1 MIYTT
6 KFTLTPEN
14 HHHLILLCGPNNQN
28 ISFIEKEM
36 SVKIKQRGTKFRVI
50 ADKADKAQVVRELIE
65 KLYICCQKRQYLDLN
80 DIHVY
85 INKNEAKIVEGNQK
99 LVTPRTKNQ
108 QAYVDSIYNHTITF
122 GIGPAGTGKTLLA
135 TACAI
140 DLLKK
145 DKINKIIISRPV
157 VESGEQLG
165 FLPGDLQQKIHP
177 YMVPLF
183 DCLSELIGPHKLSQ
197 LLDNGT
203 IEIAPLAYMRG
214 RSLKNAC
221 IILDEA
227 QNSTPAQMKMLLTR
241 LADNSLMIING
252 DVQQIDLQNK
262 QSGLIDATK
271 RLQKVDGIETI
282 NLTAED
288 VMRHPL
294 ISKIIKAYEK

>member
-1 MIYTT
+1 M
-6 KFTLTPEN
+6 
-14 HHHLILLCGPNNQN
+14 
-28 ISFIEKEM
+28 
-36 SVKIKQRGTKFRVI
+36 
-50 ADKADKAQVVRELIE
+50 
-65 KLYICCQKRQYLDLN
+65 
-80 DIHVY
+80 
-85 INKNEAKIVEGNQK
+85 NKNETDIVEDKQK

-145 DKINKIIISRPV
+145 NRINKIIISRPV

-183 DCLSELIGPHKLSQ
+183 DCLSELIGSHKFAQ
-197 LLDNGT
+197 LLDNGP

-262 QSGLIDATK
+262 QSGLVDATK
-271 RLQKVDGIETI
+271 RLQKIDGIKTI
-282 NLTAED
+282 NLTSED